1 MSCIDLIPNLRT
13 YCTLQPMFAVIKL
26 PVKLRRLAY
35 ESAEYGALL
44 GFPRYNVIANGL
56 LTGPWHSPCR
66 PGSS

>member
-56 LTGPWHSPCR
+56 
-66 PGSS
+66 